1 MSIRTL
7 WRVCSLV
14 AVFCLSTA
22 VNAAIE
28 NGTYTIVSKYS
39 GKLVEVGNGDTSD
52 GANINQWPGNGHP
65 TQHWVITHISGD
77 DYSVINAHS
86 GRAMEVYGFDTAD
99 GANIA
104 QWTYWGG
111 ASQIWTITDQ
121 GSGYYSFINK
131 HSGKALDLLGWDTSD
146 GANIGQWS
154 WWGGDAQLWSLNQLA
169 RSVPQSIS
177 FASPRFDNIAVH
189 DPSVIRADN
198 QYYVFGSHLSAA
210 RSGYLT
216 SWERV
221 ADGVY
226 PSNPLFNDVTS
237 ELSEALSWAQTSTL
251 WAPDVIQL
259 NGQYLMFYNAC
270 RGDAPRSAMGI
281 ATASDIEGPYSDQG
295 IFLKSGMWGEPS
307 EDGAIYDATV
317 HPNVVDPVVFRGADN
332 RLWMTYGSYSGGIF
346 IMELDPNTGF
356 PYPGQGYGKHL
367 LGGNHSRIE
376 AAYTIY
382 APETGY
388 YYMFVSYGGLAS
400 DGGYNIRVSRATS
413 PDGPYYDANG
423 TNMANVKGAPGTIFD
438 DASIAPHGVKLMGN
452 YLFANSNS
460 QLGYVSPGHNSAYRK
475 DDTGQYFVF
484 FHTRFPNRGEE
495 HEVRVHEFFINQAG
509 WPVIAPLR
517 YAEKVD
523 SSNSGRTREQ
533 LEAVYAGEIP
543 GTYQLVNHGKDITAN
558 IKGSSNIQLNAG
570 GGISGAQSGT
580 WVYNEVTRAATVTLN
595 GTSYQG
601 VVSKQWNQVRS
612 RYEVT
617 FSALSDDGTAV
628 WGIKSN

>member
-1 MSIRTL
+1 
-7 WRVCSLV
+7 
-14 AVFCLSTA
+14 
-22 VNAAIE
+22 
-28 NGTYTIVSKYS
+28 
-39 GKLVEVGNGDTSD
+39 
-52 GANINQWPGNGHP
+52 
-65 TQHWVITHISGD
+65 
-77 DYSVINAHS
+77 
-86 GRAMEVYGFDTAD
+86 
-99 GANIA
+99 
-104 QWTYWGG
+104 
-111 ASQIWTITDQ
+111 
-121 GSGYYSFINK
+121 
-131 HSGKALDLLGWDTSD
+131 
-146 GANIGQWS
+146 
-154 WWGGDAQLWSLNQLA
+154 
-169 RSVPQSIS
+169 
-177 FASPRFDNIAVH
+177 
-189 DPSVIRADN
+189 
-198 QYYVFGSHLSAA
+198 
-210 RSGYLT
+210 
-216 SWERV
+216 
-221 ADGVY
+221 
-226 PSNPLFNDVTS
+226 
-237 ELSEALSWAQTSTL
+237 
-251 WAPDVIQL
+251 
-259 NGQYLMFYNAC
+259 
-270 RGDAPRSAMGI
+270 
-281 ATASDIEGPYSDQG
+281 
-295 IFLKSGMWGEPS
+295 
-307 EDGAIYDATV
+307 
-317 HPNVVDPVVFRGADN
+317 
-332 RLWMTYGSYSGGIF
+332 
-346 IMELDPNTGF
+346 MELDPNTGF

-452 YLFANSNS
+452 YLFANSNN

-495 HEVRVHEFFINQAG
+495 HEVRVHEFFINQAD